1 MAAPSI
7 TAPSSTTSCAVSE
20 QRLDSSASV
29 CVSTSNL
36 SPSRSQTRLL
46 PGSSRTVVLL
56 RSPSSSSDRY
66 LETLV
71 ANHYD
76 VVHLPVLEFVFLE
89 AQLLGFLVC
98 LSSRL
103 HLVMG
108 CIFTSSQAL
117 RAWQRVRSQASF
129 PADLVCLYSRPC
141 YVVGQATA
149 RLARTIGFVDVR
161 GEHSGSARVLGDLL
175 VDQCTVDRSL
185 VDEVSSPG
193 YIFICAEGRR
203 DDLPQIVTEAGIK
216 LYECVGYRTRS
227 LSVDCK
233 ELADLVPCTVVFYS
247 PSGVKAFPVCSECD
261 HGRLGAVVGGR
272 ACCAPKLS
280 EPVLS
285 SGDSECALCLLASDG
300 VQIVAIGPTTAAA
313 LKDANLLVAATCSQP
328 TPTALLDALRS
339 LQPE

>member
-1 MAAPSI
+1 MKMRKRFTVESPPTFRVVELLVRGVERFPNACSNVLCARCLF
-7 TAPSSTTSCAVSE
+7 ASSCYSRSLALALLWPPCLRPTL
-20 QRLDSSASV
+20 RY
-29 CVSTSNL
+29 
-36 SPSRSQTRLL
+36 SPS
-46 PGSSRTVVLL
+46 
-56 RSPSSSSDRY
+56 
-66 LETLV
+66 
-71 ANHYD
+71 
-76 VVHLPVLEFVFLE
+76 
-89 AQLLGFLVC
+89 
-98 LSSRL
+98 L

-261 HGRLGAVVGGR
+261 HDRLGAVVGGR